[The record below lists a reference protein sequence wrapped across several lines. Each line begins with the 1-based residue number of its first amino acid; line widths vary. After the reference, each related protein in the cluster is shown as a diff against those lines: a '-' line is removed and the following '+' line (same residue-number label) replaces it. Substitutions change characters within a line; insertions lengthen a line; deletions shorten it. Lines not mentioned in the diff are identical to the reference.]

1 MSGNI
6 KYIGKN
12 NNTAT
17 QLPTSGFGFSVSNSD
32 GKENALKKFASSFT
46 DNKTKE
52 SMINSFTSENGLVDI
67 ITKNA
72 NNPKV
77 LNNVLEVK
85 QTPLNNKDC
94 SVFTISPINSSIE
107 NSVSTNPLSSEGLL
121 VRDNGEEI
129 NSLKEE
135 NHQLKEQTLRQ
146 TNEMAQKMNEMLNK
160 KQVEIAELQSQLQLK
175 QEGEKDV
182 VLLLEKE
189 VKLLKLFEDKMDL
202 YRLRNEI
209 GTKVNMDLQKT
220 INSMKTLLE
229 TTKQTREQVSQSD
242 FQPST
247 VEIDT
252 ALSQSDFQPTTVEI
266 MEKADTALLEAENI
280 IAEFEK
286 QSKNEEAAAEPPIVV
301 AMQLPKNVAKTV
313 SSNKKTKTI
322 SEEQR
327 LTILAEQIKEE
338 IIRLAT
344 EFYSSVDE
352 KQKRTSMK
360 KLDSELALVNDIPL
374 LQKRLKE
381 AKKNIFINNGGSK
394 ASRRKRLKSRKPRA
408 LKNKTKTRRYRKRSF
423 TRRRK

>member
-17 QLPTSGFGFSVSNSD
+17 QLPTSGFGYSVSNSD
-32 GKENALKKFASSFT
+32 SKENALKKFASSFT
-46 DNKTKE
+46 NNKTKE

-77 LNNVLEVK
+77 LNEVLEVK
-85 QTPLNNKDC
+85 QTPLDNKDC
-94 SVFTISPINSSIE
+94 SVYTISPINSSIE

-135 NHQLKEQTLRQ
+135 NHQLKEQTLMQ

-252 ALSQSDFQPTTVEI
+252 ALSQSDSQPSTVEI
-266 MEKADTALLEAENI
+266 MEKSATALLEAENI

-301 AMQLPKNVAKTV
+301 ATQLPKNVAKTV
-313 SSNKKTKTI
+313 PSYNKTKTI
-322 SEEQR
+322 SEKQK
-327 LTILAEQIKEE
+327 LTFVNRFEIELNAMDKE
-338 IIRLAT
+338 IDKGAK
-344 EFYSSVDE
+344 EFVLRSIESNDSLDE
-352 KQKRTSMK
+352 KFKNA
-360 KLDSELALVNDIPL
+360 LELYRKIHSGIMPN
-374 LQKRLKE
+374 
-381 AKKNIFINNGGSK
+381 FNNGGK
-394 ASRRKRLKSRKPRA
+394 SRRHGKRIKSRKPRA